1 MQAMNMFQAEVRSP
15 WIYDHCWE
23 VLKYCDKWMI
33 IPQSDPRPR
42 SPVYEETHETHVS
55 LDSDQDPYSNATVSS
70 PRKRPPGRKAAKE
83 SRQKS
88 KASPTDTSNSISDT
102 IRELSG
108 QSEKRKNFYE
118 EQKLQLLKEQANRE
132 DVQLEI
138 ARRAE
143 DRLQMIVDDA
153 IMEKDTSHMS
163 VEQQHYYQLRKNA
176 IMARAMKNA
185 SSSNFD
191 VLPDY

>member
-1 MQAMNMFQAEVRSP
+1 MQQLALQGR
-15 WIYDHCWE
+15 D
-23 VLKYCDKWMI
+23 
-33 IPQSDPRPR
+33 
-42 SPVYEETHETHVS
+42 
-55 LDSDQDPYSNATVSS
+55 
-70 PRKRPPGRKAAKE
+70 PPGRKAAKE

-102 IRELSG
+102 IRELSE

-118 EQKLQLLKEQANRE
+118 EQKLQLLKEQVDRE

-143 DRLQMIVDDA
+143 DRLQIIVDDA

-185 SSSNFD
+185 SSSNFN